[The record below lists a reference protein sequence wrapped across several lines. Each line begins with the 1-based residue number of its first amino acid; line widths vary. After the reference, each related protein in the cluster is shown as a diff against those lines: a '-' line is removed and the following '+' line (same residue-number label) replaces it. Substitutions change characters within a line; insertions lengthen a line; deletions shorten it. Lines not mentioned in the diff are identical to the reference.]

1 MFHIFISLTLC
12 KLIVS
17 GPRNTKTQKLDG
29 IWYFICI
36 HFLLEGWNRNKKIED
51 EPKNTLAMDRDD
63 VIKLAA
69 LVITI
74 LIVITQ
80 KLTVQNQ
87 HVIHC
92 LKGLLIYFNDDTTKL
107 KCRCDFCVENQNGR
121 QNLT

>member
-1 MFHIFISLTLC
+1 M
-12 KLIVS
+12 
-17 GPRNTKTQKLDG
+17 
-29 IWYFICI
+29 
-36 HFLLEGWNRNKKIED
+36 NKKIED

>member
-1 MFHIFISLTLC
+1 M
-12 KLIVS
+12 
-17 GPRNTKTQKLDG
+17 
-29 IWYFICI
+29 
-36 HFLLEGWNRNKKIED
+36 NKKIED

-80 KLTVQNQ
+80 KLTTQNQ

-107 KCRCDFCVENQNGR
+107 K
-121 QNLT
+121 

>member
-1 MFHIFISLTLC
+1 MILVHVKHLL
-12 KLIVS
+12 VS

-51 EPKNTLAMDRDD
+51 GHKNTLAMDRDD

-87 HVIHC
+87 HAIHC
-92 LKGLLIYFNDDTTKL
+92 LEGLLIYFKDDTTKL
-107 KCRCDFCVENQNGR
+107 KCHCDFCVENQNGR